1 MSNSTAENE
10 NDEYHSDIDTTC
22 YNNPAQLIQ
31 GFYVIGSYPVELDKK
46 VEKYHWR
53 QKTQELMKKT
63 DNFITEYQEEQQ
75 QQPPLYMQNTSNRN
89 PPNYFASHKVMT
101 QSHYNSVF
109 YPGAKRS
116 KLSRLNSTRLTP
128 PALKHNYTLSELTAV
143 KESDLEDTSANTPAS
158 SPVNKKNDKPG
169 PEYLTEECEIIE
181 LAESGAWIM
190 VMEMID
196 NVHETLVN
204 SFPENKD
211 RALIHIAIHQ
221 ENVKITEDLLN
232 RGANPTV
239 KTRKGLSCIDLIGKG
254 TSVTS
259 EALKTLVE
267 KHTSSYTDNDSD
279 EVKDN
284 INSRDKYL
292 KELDEFMLE
301 MKFYMSENNLEDD
314 EFMKNLCDDIY
325 V

>member
-1 MSNSTAENE
+1 
-10 NDEYHSDIDTTC
+10 
-22 YNNPAQLIQ
+22 
-31 GFYVIGSYPVELDKK
+31 
-46 VEKYHWR
+46 
-53 QKTQELMKKT
+53 
-63 DNFITEYQEEQQ
+63 
-75 QQPPLYMQNTSNRN
+75 
-89 PPNYFASHKVMT
+89 
-101 QSHYNSVF
+101 
-109 YPGAKRS
+109 
-116 KLSRLNSTRLTP
+116 
-128 PALKHNYTLSELTAV
+128 
-143 KESDLEDTSANTPAS
+143 
-158 SPVNKKNDKPG
+158 
-169 PEYLTEECEIIE
+169 
-181 LAESGAWIM
+181 M

-239 KTRKGLSCIDLIGKG
+239 KTRKGLSCIDLIGKA
-254 TSVTS
+254 TSVTV

-279 EVKDN
+279 DT
-284 INSRDKYL
+284 NSRDKYL

-325 V
+325 VCIKSVTTECANISRMYLRTRSISQGRERAYNINNFRDLENASQSIFENYRGLSSHTTSQSNTTTYASQGAANVMRMVSE